1 MSDITTYIKVPHA
14 SLSAHGTHSTL
25 IAGNRIKV
33 NIYIILYIIYLK
45 FHEFLAANM
54 TTKNVADLNTLN
66 LHFNSEKLVAEKY
79 NAF

>member
-1 MSDITTYIKVPHA
+1 M
-14 SLSAHGTHSTL
+14 
-25 IAGNRIKV
+25 
-33 NIYIILYIIYLK
+33 YLK